1 MLNNIYILRR
11 IVKELNQYVGCKVI
25 DCFTNKLGILHFE
38 LYDGR
43 TTFLLNISLIT
54 EFEAIFVT
62 KIDNK
67 PKKSAFRLFHSI
79 IGEIIQSIEIF
90 PNNRLIKIE
99 LINLNLFL
107 QIFGKSQNNII
118 LTNKSGLIIDAYK
131 NKKELI
137 ATHYLP
143 TKPVHLSLKDLPKN
157 EKLIKAL
164 STSEFLLG
172 KYFSMDL
179 LLKLNLD
186 PYITLS
192 DLSDEDIRNVERYA
206 RNFVSQIEQSSYFYY
221 LKNEQNQKIFSPI
234 RLTQFPIIIYEGD
247 NMFELIKRVFI
258 DRLNNFRFEKL
269 SKSLANIDE
278 KYLKKYESKIKRYNE
293 IPKLNNLID
302 QYQKY
307 TDLLYTLPDLKQKGI
322 DRVKLKDF
330 DGNEIVIPLEPKFS
344 IIQNIEKY
352 FSKIKKIK
360 RDIEIIE
367 KNHSAIINEY
377 NIHNQRYNELNSIV
391 DYYNLKKFYK
401 QNINF
406 YKKNMQIIPKEPSEK
421 FRKFEIASNAILYV
435 GKDSKNND
443 ELTFCFGKPNDYWFH
458 LRGGSG
464 SHCILKYTGEG
475 IPAKE
480 IIEKCASIAAY
491 YSSQRNGGFVPVI
504 YTQRK
509 YVRKPKRANPG
520 TVIVSKEEV
529 ILVEPK
535 SYDEIN

>member
-247 NMFELIKRVFI
+247 NIFELIKRVFI

-443 ELTFCFGKPNDYWFH
+443 ELTFGFGKPNDYWFH

-475 IPAKE
+475 KPAKE